1 MNQSTINFGQKRN
14 SLGLDNAFGSQSVFV
29 DRTASRRSS
38 NLEQPTSFFNAQKPK
53 FITKTDS
60 LPPTFDLKAV
70 EAKRLPNCEFCQ
82 LCEAPFTRT
91 SLGGNPIRHC
101 KKCAKAI
108 CKVCS
113 ENSRQLS
120 IADKELHRVCDECDT
135 KMDNYTI

>member
-1 MNQSTINFGQKRN
+1 M
-14 SLGLDNAFGSQSVFV
+14 GLDSGFGSQSVLV
-29 DRTASRRSS
+29 NRNRASQDFSVGGAG
-38 NLEQPTSFFNAQKPK
+38 AQKTK
-53 FITKTDS
+53 FISKTDS
-60 LPPTFDLKAV
+60 LPQNFDVKAM
-70 EAKRLPNCEFCQ
+70 EAKRLPNQEFCQ

-101 KKCAKAI
+101 KRCAKAI

-120 IADKELHRVCDECDT
+120 INDKEFYRVCDECDT